1 MGNVSKEQKEI
12 IEVARLVGLFLNNG
26 FQRIDD
32 TTKVPAS
39 EGYASLCYLE
49 AVTLTLWAQNTS
61 AVRVVCM
68 VGVISPGSYSWV
80 SFESGKASLYDLA
93 NSSTREIKPK
103 TAERA

>member
-1 MGNVSKEQKEI
+1 MGNVSEKQKEL
-12 IEVARLVGLFLNNG
+12 IEVARLVGLFLDNG
-26 FQRIDD
+26 VQWIDD
-32 TTKVPAS
+32 TTKAPAS
-39 EGYASLCYLE
+39 EGHDGLCCLE

-68 VGVISPGSYSWV
+68 VGVISLGSYPWV
-80 SFESGKASLYDLA
+80 SFESGKASLNDLA